1 LALAPDS
8 APGWR
13 WTCGHGRAGWAL
25 AGPWRIPDSMAC
37 DAAVGGH
44 RCAHSGPGR
53 CQPAADRQGSLG
65 PVQGV
70 DVPAPSGGTRLA
82 WTHASSGAVLSG
94 LYGMRNRSP
103 YHAENFRAI
112 AQQMSPSETRA
123 ARGGR
128 DTPGF
133 AQRRPLLAKP
143 ASGGDC
149 FGGGGALERRVRRAC
164 LAHYKGRA
172 AGPGT
177 LAGVRRPPPGL
188 V

>member
-1 LALAPDS
+1 MALAPDS

-44 RCAHSGPGR
+44 RCARSEPGR
-53 CQPAADRQGSLG
+53 CQPAADRQGDLG

-82 WTHASSGAVLSG
+82 WTHASSVAVLSG
-94 LYGMRNRSP
+94 LCGMGNRSP
-103 YHAENFRAI
+103 YHAAKFRAI
-112 AQQMSPSETRA
+112 AQQTSPSETRA
-123 ARGGR
+123 ARGGC
-128 DTPGF
+128 DMPGF

-143 ASGGDC
+143 ASADGSKCIASYFYIPKMDSVSRIEVP
-149 FGGGGALERRVRRAC
+149 FKYL
-164 LAHYKGRA
+164 K
-172 AGPGT
+172 
-177 LAGVRRPPPGL
+177 
-188 V
+188 